1 MKILDRIITVL
12 FSIIIL
18 LVAIVLCITVIE
30 LLDVKLLKEAIEYV
44 LTDEVAAKVT
54 FGVSIL
60 AILLALKLIF
70 FNSNSI
76 DAGKG
81 KTGIL
86 LQNDNGKL
94 LVSRDTIE
102 SLTNSV
108 VKNFAAAQNVMT
120 RVDVDDNSN
129 LKIFITLYVYPDA
142 VIKEI
147 TAQIQ
152 KDIKETIKNS
162 LDLEVKEINVRIKNI
177 APKEENKKSKEIKL
191 KETKVDNENKES

>member
-18 LVAIVLCITVIE
+18 LVSIVLCITVIE
-30 LLDVKLLKEAIEYV
+30 LLDVNLVKDAIEYAV
-44 LTDEVAAKVT
+44 TDEVATKVT

-70 FNSNSI
+70 FNSNLME
-76 DAGKG
+76 AGKG

-94 LVSRDTIE
+94 LVSKDTIE

-177 APKEENKKSKEIKL
+177 ASKEENKKSKEIKL
-191 KETKVDNENKES
+191 KETKIDSQNKE